1 MELSRRGLELIK
13 RYEGLEL
20 RAYPD
25 PGTGGRPYTIGYG
38 TTRIDGQPIVPGM
51 TITEQEAERYLAAD
65 VGQFAKAVTR
75 AVTVPINQNQFDAL
89 VSLTYN
95 IGIGAFKRSTLLRKL
110 KAGDYSGAADEFER
124 WIHAGGRVMAGLVKR
139 RKEERALFETPCREP
154 LHWYEEVEAKR
165 PADT

>member
-25 PGTGGRPYTIGYG
+25 PGTGGKPYTIGYG
-38 TTRIDGQPIVPGM
+38 TTRIDGRPVVPGM

-65 VGQFAKAVTR
+65 VAQFAKAVNR
-75 AVTVPINQNQFDAL
+75 AVTVPINQNQRDAL
-89 VSLTYN
+89 ISLTYN
-95 IGIGAFKRSTLLRKL
+95 IGIGAFKRSTLLRRL
-110 KAGDYSGAADEFER
+110 NAGDTPGAAAEFER

-139 RKEERALFETPCREP
+139 RKEERALFETPCSTP
-154 LHWYEEVEAKR
+154 QHWYEEIETGKVR
-165 PADT
+165 

>member
-25 PGTGGRPYTIGYG
+25 PGSGGDPWTIGYG
-38 TTRIDGQPIVPGM
+38 TTRIDGQPVVPGM

-65 VGQFAKAVTR
+65 VAQFAKAVTR
-75 AVTVPINQNQFDAL
+75 AVTVPVNQNQFDSL

-95 IGIGAFKRSTLLRKL
+95 IGIGAFKRSTLLRRL
-110 KAGDYSGAADEFER
+110 NAGDAPCAAAEFER

-154 LHWYEEVEAKR
+154 LHWYEEIETGKVR
-165 PADT
+165 

>member
-1 MELSRRGLELIK
+1 MELSQRGLELIK

-25 PGTGGRPYTIGYG
+25 PGTGGKPYTIGYG
-38 TTRIDGQPIVPGM
+38 TTRINGQPVTPGM
-51 TITEQEAERYLAAD
+51 VITEQQAERHLAAD
-65 VGQFAKAVTR
+65 VAQFAKAVTR

-110 KAGDYSGAADEFER
+110 NAGDTPGAADEFER
-124 WIHAGGRVMAGLVKR
+124 WIHAGGRVMPGLVRR
-139 RKEERALFETPCREP
+139 RKEERALFEMPCSTP
-154 LHWYEEVEAKR
+154 LHWYEEIETGKVR
-165 PADT
+165 